1 MNKDF
6 INTANELELLQITK
20 GKGADSLNKKI
31 MDIKENEKKPV
42 NPKNI
47 FEGINKKKINNNKFR
62 KNKII
67 KIDPFIINQ

>member
-31 MDIKENEKKPV
+31 MDINWLMC
-42 NPKNI
+42 
-47 FEGINKKKINNNKFR
+47 INCIEH
-62 KNKII
+62 I
-67 KIDPFIINQ
+67 KIFFLSGNFYLKKQYLFVNCNYANLC

>member
-20 GKGADSLNKKI
+20 GKGVDSLNKKL
-31 MDIKENEKKPV
+31 MAQKENEKKSI
-42 NPKNI
+42 NPKEI
-47 FEGINKKKINNNKFR
+47 FDGINKKKINDNKFR

-67 KIDPFIINQ
+67 KIDSLTLN